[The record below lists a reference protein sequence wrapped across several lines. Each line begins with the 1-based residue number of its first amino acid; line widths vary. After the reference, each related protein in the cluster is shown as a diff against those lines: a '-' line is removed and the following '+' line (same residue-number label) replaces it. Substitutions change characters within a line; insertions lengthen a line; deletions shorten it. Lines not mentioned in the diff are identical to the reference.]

1 MPRKKKKNQFKLKL
15 KKKTVFSIISV
26 VLFALSG
33 LIIFSFIQEG
43 WVLTKLNTILLERL
57 GIASLLLPFL
67 LITYALFFS
76 SIKTDLREP
85 NVILGATVLWVS
97 LLGITSG
104 GSMGSWIWDRLEF
117 LITSLGSFLS
127 LFFGIIIGIL
137 VLFNTSLDQ
146 LITFITKVLKTIK
159 RYFISEKNGK
169 KSPIYLNDEKSRKQ
183 EDDLIGVT
191 QLSLDSRTSEDEV
204 PGPPPVLKSGQSPS
218 RIENIEDM
226 DGLLTMSDRQKA
238 WRYPPISIF
247 KDISGGEADRGDVKG
262 NATKIEKT
270 LDSFGVMA
278 RVVEIN
284 YSPSVTQY
292 ALEVALGTK
301 LSKITSLATDLALA
315 LAAPTG
321 QIRIEAPIPGRSL
334 VGIEVPNNSLQI
346 VSLKQI
352 LTSDAMSQTKSK
364 LEVPLGLDVSGK
376 PVSAD
381 IARMPHVLIAG
392 QTGSGKS
399 VLMNS
404 WIATILFRASPDEV
418 RLILVDPKRVEM
430 SQYNGIPHL
439 LTPVINEPGQVI
451 SSLKWAIG
459 QMELRYKIFSQV
471 GARNIAS
478 YNEMAGIQRLP
489 YILIVIDELADIM
502 LFAPAEVEDSI
513 CRIAQMARATGI
525 HLILA
530 TQRPSVDVITGLIK
544 ANIPSRISF
553 AVSSLMDS
561 RVIMDSPGAEKLLG
575 RGDMLYIPPDQ
586 AKPSRIQGPMVT
598 DEEINSLI
606 DHLKNQ
612 EEVSYE
618 DDVLSQ
624 PVSSQSGAKTVIVNG
639 DERDELFDDAVR
651 IVVANK
657 KGSTSLLQRQL
668 KVGFSRAGRIMDQLE
683 KANIVGPNQGS
694 KPRNVLIDALP
705 PQME

>member
-1 MPRKKKKNQFKLKL
+1 MPRKKKKNQFRLKL
-15 KKKTVFSIISV
+15 KKKTVFSVVSV
-26 VLFALSG
+26 VLFALSI

-43 WVLTKLNTILLERL
+43 WVLTKLNTVLLEKF
-57 GIASLLLPFL
+57 GVASMLLPFL
-67 LITYALFFS
+67 LITFALFFS

-85 NVILGATVLWVS
+85 NVVLGATVLWVS

-104 GSMGSWIWDRLEF
+104 GSIGNWIWNRLEF
-117 LITSLGSFLS
+117 LITPVGSFLS

-146 LITFITKVLKTIK
+146 LIAFITKALITIK
-159 RYFISEKNGK
+159 RYFISERKVK
-169 KSPIYLNDEKSRKQ
+169 KPPVYLTDEKDRKQ
-183 EDDLIGVT
+183 EDGPIEAT
-191 QLSLDSRTSEDEV
+191 QLSLDDKTLEDEV
-204 PGPPPVLKSGQSPS
+204 PGPPPVLKEQSSS
-218 RIENIEDM
+218 RIEDM
-226 DGLLTMSDRQKA
+226 DGLLTMSDRQRA
-238 WRYPPISIF
+238 WRYPPLDIF
-247 KDISGGEADRGDVKG
+247 KDISGGEADRGDVKD

-301 LSKITSLATDLALA
+301 LSKITSLANDLALA

-334 VGIEVPNNSLQI
+334 VGIEVPNNTLQI

-352 LTSDAMSQTKSK
+352 LTSDIMSQAKSK

-381 IARMPHVLIAG
+381 IAKMPHVLIAG

-404 WIATILFRASPDEV
+404 WIATILFRSSPDEV

-439 LTPVINEPGQVI
+439 LTPVINDPSQVV

-459 QMELRYKIFSQV
+459 QMEQRYKIFSQV

-489 YILIVIDELADIM
+489 YILIIIDELADIM

-598 DEEINSLI
+598 DEEINTLI
-606 DHLKNQ
+606 DYLKNQ
-612 EEVSYE
+612 EEASYE

-694 KPRNVLIDALP
+694 KPRDVLIDTLP
-705 PQME
+705 SQTE

>member
-15 KKKTVFSIISV
+15 KKKTVFSVISV
-26 VLFALSG
+26 VLFALSI

-43 WVLTKLNTILLERL
+43 WVLTKLNTVLLEKL
-57 GIASLLLPFL
+57 GIASMLLPFL
-67 LITYALFFS
+67 LITFALFFS

-85 NVILGATVLWVS
+85 NVVLGATVLWVS

-104 GSMGSWIWDRLEF
+104 GSIGSWIWDRLEF
-117 LITSLGSFLS
+117 LITPVGSFLS

-146 LITFITKVLKTIK
+146 LITFITKVFITVK
-159 RYFISEKNGK
+159 RYFISGRKVK
-169 KSPIYLNDEKSRKQ
+169 KPPVYLTDEKDRKL
-183 EDDLIGVT
+183 ENDSIGAR
-191 QLSLDSRTSEDEV
+191 QLSFDHKALEDEV
-204 PGPPPVLKSGQSPS
+204 PGPPPVLKNEQSLS
-218 RIENIEDM
+218 HIEGI
-226 DGLLTMSDRQKA
+226 DGLLTVSDRQRA
-238 WRYPPISIF
+238 WRYPPLDIF
-247 KDISGGEADRGDVKG
+247 KDISGGEADRGDVND

-292 ALEVALGTK
+292 GLKVALGTK
-301 LSKITSLATDLALA
+301 LSKITSLANDLALA

-334 VGIEVPNNSLQI
+334 VGIEVPNNTLQI

-352 LTSDAMSQTKSK
+352 LVSDVMAQAKSK

-376 PVSAD
+376 PVTAD
-381 IARMPHVLIAG
+381 IANMPHVLIAG

-404 WIATILFRASPDEV
+404 WIATILFRSSPDEV

-439 LTPVINEPGQVI
+439 LTPVINDPSQVV

-459 QMELRYKIFSQV
+459 QMEQRYKVFSQV

-489 YILIVIDELADIM
+489 YILIIIDELADIM
-502 LFAPAEVEDSI
+502 LYAPAEVEDSI

-525 HLILA
+525 HLVLA

-561 RVIMDSPGAEKLLG
+561 RVILDSPGAEKLLG

-598 DEEINSLI
+598 DEEVNALI
-606 DHLKNQ
+606 DYLKSQ
-612 EEVSYE
+612 GEVAYEE
-618 DDVLSQ
+618 DVLSQ
-624 PVSSQSGAKTVIVNG
+624 PISSQSGSKTVIVNG
-639 DERDELFDDAVR
+639 DERDELFDEAVK

-694 KPRNVLIDALP
+694 KPRDVLIDALP
-705 PQME
+705 SRTE